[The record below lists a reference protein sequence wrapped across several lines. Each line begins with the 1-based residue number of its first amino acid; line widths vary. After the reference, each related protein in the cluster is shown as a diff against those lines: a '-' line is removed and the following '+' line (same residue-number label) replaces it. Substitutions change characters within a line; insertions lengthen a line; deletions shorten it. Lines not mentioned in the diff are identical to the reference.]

1 MFVSGV
7 VGGLIVLTGGGVT
20 VRGALMRDVGAY
32 LVATVCVAVM
42 MASGQVGPRPVTA
55 QASSQSCIPDAA
67 WQAGYC
73 TGTGAAAAA
82 GRVGMLDAACLLCC
96 WQAALALTAAL
107 PLAAPMD
114 LTGSPCCCR

>member
-7 VGGLIVLTGGGVT
+7 VGGLIVLTGSGVR
-20 VRGALMRDVGAY
+20 VRGALIRDVGAY

-42 MASGQVGPRPVTA
+42 MASGQVGPLPVTA

-67 WQAGYC
+67 WQVGCC

-82 GRVGMLDAACLLCC
+82 GRVGTLHAGCC
-96 WQAALALTAAL
+96 MPAVLAGRLR
-107 PLAAPMD
+107 
-114 LTGSPCCCR
+114 SP